1 MFDNR
6 SGQPYCDAA
15 SDVDGSIVESMVV
28 TEASCS
34 MSVLCKSMA
43 PVAWSAVAKEH
54 REPRSA

>member
-1 MFDNR
+1 MFDNC

-15 SDVDGSIVESMVV
+15 SDVEGSMGESIVV

-34 MSVLCKSMA
+34 IRVLCKSMA